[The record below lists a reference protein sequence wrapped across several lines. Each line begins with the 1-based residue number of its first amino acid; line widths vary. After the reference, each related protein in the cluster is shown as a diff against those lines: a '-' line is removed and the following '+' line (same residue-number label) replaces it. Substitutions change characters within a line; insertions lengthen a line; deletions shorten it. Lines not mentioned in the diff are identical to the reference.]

1 MKDDFKKWYKFY
13 CEQLFHR
20 PQRRF
25 IQLEALEKIIQERIV
40 QLQHH
45 AWHRLPTFQ
54 LIFVHVIESLV
65 FLPFYDDQM
74 LAFMVLILFW
84 LCKIFTLIKYIYIS
98 LSLSLS
104 FSLSLSYSYGLGFRH
119 SLF

>member
-84 LCKIFTLIKYIYIS
+84 LCKIFTLIKSFIFGSIYYS
-98 LSLSLS
+98 S
-104 FSLSLSYSYGLGFRH
+104 FYGTSYLVLLA
-119 SLF
+119 LF